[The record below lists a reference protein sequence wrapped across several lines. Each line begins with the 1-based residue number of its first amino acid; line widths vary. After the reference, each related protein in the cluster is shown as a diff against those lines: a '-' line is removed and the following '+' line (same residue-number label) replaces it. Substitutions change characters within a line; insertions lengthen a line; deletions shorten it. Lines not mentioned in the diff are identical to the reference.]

1 MDAVEVRGFSL
12 AWMGG
17 GFAVEEEEQV
27 AAAVVGTARP
37 AAKLVPPRVTR
48 GVMHGTGAV
57 QVSGLDWLTV
67 SAPSAATDELTEW
80 GCRRFGAE
88 WVEQGGFAWYGASR
102 RWAGGLKLGVEQKG
116 DGNTICVM
124 LDGSTLQKFAPA
136 ERVEILR
143 ELLEL
148 GCKPT
153 RLDIAVDAKGEH
165 VELVERV
172 GQACFEGKLCGAR
185 RWRPIQTYG
194 LGGKVEGRTIEI
206 GRRGSDGS
214 GRFVRVYDK
223 GLETGDLPANQWQ
236 RIEAEFSGEVCVQ
249 VARGLVSAVDQVE
262 FSAAVV
268 MGAVSFREG
277 EKRRAW
283 MERVECAWWSQFK
296 AGTVGVRYV
305 SSPRFSSLAGRAAWF
320 GNQVAKALWGCA
332 EAAGKSADAVFHEF
346 IKAAKPSREVLE
358 RLAQSPAAIEY
369 ALSKGIS
376 TAGVAVGWCAPGKG
390 RGECCLT

>member
-1 MDAVEVRGFSL
+1 LEV
-12 AWMGG
+12 A
-17 GFAVEEEEQV
+17 
-27 AAAVVGTARP
+27 
-37 AAKLVPPRVTR
+37 
-48 GVMHGTGAV
+48 
-57 QVSGLDWLTV
+57 GLDWLTV
-67 SAPSAATDELTEW
+67 SAPSATVKELTEW

-124 LDGSTLQKFAPA
+124 LDGATLQKFAPA

-153 RLDIAVDAKGEH
+153 RLDLALDAKGDH

-172 GQACFEGKLCGAR
+172 IQACFDGKLCGAR
-185 RWRPIQTYG
+185 CWRPISQYG
-194 LGGKVEGRTIEI
+194 QGGKLEGRTVYI
-206 GRRGSDGS
+206 GKRGGDGS
-214 GRFVRVYDK
+214 GRFLRVYDK
-223 GLETGDLPANQWQ
+223 GLESGEVAANQWQ
-236 RIEAEFSGEVCVQ
+236 RMELETSGEVAVQ

-262 FSAAVV
+262 FTAAVV

-277 EKRRAW
+277 VKRRMW
-283 MERVECAWWSQFK
+283 TERVECAWWSEFK

-305 SSPRFSSLAGRAAWF
+305 AAPRFASLAGRVSWLR
-320 GNQVAKALWGCA
+320 NQVAKSLLGMAEASGKSLRAVVNDVIGVVQLPAAVLQRCA
-332 EAAGKSADAVFHEF
+332 E
-346 IKAAKPSREVLE
+346 
-358 RLAQSPAAIEY
+358 SPAAIEY
-369 ALSKGIS
+369 ALSKGIA

-390 RGECCLT
+390 VRGCCST